1 MCKGLFKII
10 NPDLEEKKCLQCYLG
25 FYYDENF
32 ECKRI
37 PIPFCL
43 IGDKNTCTSCVT
55 GTELKDGKCVVEE
68 IFLEGCFEY
77 NEDRTCKR
85 CSDNYDLNECRC
97 TLKNPCP

>member
-1 MCKGLFKII
+1 MFTMLSWIFI
-10 NPDLEEKKCLQCYLG
+10 
-25 FYYDENF
+25 
-32 ECKRI
+32 KRI

-43 IGDKNTCTSCVT
+43 IGDENTCTSCVT
-55 GTELKDGKCVVEE
+55 GTELKDGKCIVEE

-85 CSDNYDLNECRC
+85 CSDNYDLNDGRC

>member
-10 NPDLEEKKCLQCYLG
+10 NPDLEEKKCLQCYSG

-37 PIPFCL
+37 PIPFCEN
-43 IGDKNTCTSCVT
+43 GDKNTCTGCVT
-55 GTELKDGKCVVEE
+55 GTELKDGKCIVEE

-77 NEDRTCKR
+77 NEDRTCK
-85 CSDNYDLNECRC
+85 L
-97 TLKNPCP
+97 